1 MDPLKVTVESLH
13 VNKIKEINYEGEES
27 FQE

>member
-1 MDPLKVTVESLH
+1 MDPFKVTVESLH
-13 VNKIKEINYEGEES
+13 VNKIKEINFEGEES